1 MGAEAKAVVF
11 VVLRDTTPFEGGGT
25 DVAAVKS
32 TRKLAED
39 YVAAQF
45 SDSPLSIEEW
55 EVDA

>member
-1 MGAEAKAVVF
+1 MGAQVETVVF
-11 VVLRDTTPFEGGGT
+11 VVLRDTTLVEGGGT

-39 YVAAQF
+39 YIAAQF
-45 SDSPLSIEEW
+45 SDSPLRVEEW